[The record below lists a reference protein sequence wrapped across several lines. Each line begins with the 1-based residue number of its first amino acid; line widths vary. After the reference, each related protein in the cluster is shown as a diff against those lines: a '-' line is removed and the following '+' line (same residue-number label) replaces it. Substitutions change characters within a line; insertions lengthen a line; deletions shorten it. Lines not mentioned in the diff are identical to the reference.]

1 MTISDYKEQKE
12 REIIVMEDRL
22 RGIIE
27 TESDHIDPMADGALE
42 TLSDNGRLL
51 ASPVLMRKAA
61 ERFHE
66 LFWDNEQIRELEIDK
81 AYQAID
87 ETMKKN
93 PSQDSFSIIREGKQ
107 IALTK
112 GEIEAIRLSF
122 IRDEIAGYLA
132 AWEDNL
138 VYQAAS
144 AVETGESNED
154 TKEANKLLE
163 VLQDKSNREKILAS
177 FSESMMDSL
186 LPFIGEDDAINE
198 SYNQMLDDLFRPLA
212 KQLVKEN
219 E

>member
-27 TESDHIDPMADGALE
+27 TESDNIDPMADGALE

-66 LFWDNEQIRELEIDK
+66 LFWDNEQIRDLLMDM
-81 AYQAID
+81 ADQAIR

-93 PSQDSFSIIREGKQ
+93 SSQSSFSIIRDGKQ
-107 IALTK
+107 ITLTK
-112 GEIEAIRLSF
+112 DEIEALRLSF
-122 IRDEIAGYLA
+122 IREEIAGYLA

-154 TKEANKLLE
+154 TKEANRLLE
-163 VLQDKSNREKILAS
+163 VLQDKLNREKILAS
-177 FSESMMDSL
+177 FGESMMDSL
-186 LPFIGEDDAINE
+186 LSLIGEDDAINE

-212 KQLVKEN
+212 MQLISEGN
-219 E
+219 

>member
-1 MTISDYKEQKE
+1 MTISEYKEQKE
-12 REIIVMEDRL
+12 REIIVMKDRL

-66 LFWDNEQIRELEIDK
+66 LFWDNEQIRDLEMDM
-81 AYQAID
+81 ADQAIS

-93 PSQDSFSIIREGKQ
+93 PSQSSFSIIRDGKQ

-112 GEIEAIRLSF
+112 DEIEAIRLSF

-186 LPFIGEDDAINE
+186 LSFIGEDDAINE